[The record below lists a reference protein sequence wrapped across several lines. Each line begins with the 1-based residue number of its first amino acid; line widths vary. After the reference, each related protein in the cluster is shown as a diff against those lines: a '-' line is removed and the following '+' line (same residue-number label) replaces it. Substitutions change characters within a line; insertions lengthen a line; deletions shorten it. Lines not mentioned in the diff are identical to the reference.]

1 MKRAALS
8 IILRAMRLVKVKKA
22 RRIPFKPTV
31 RTVMPDKP
39 YSYNDWGEQ
48 IKCGSRYKEVAKY

>member
-1 MKRAALS
+1 MKRTALS
-8 IILRAMRLVKVKKA
+8 IILRAVRLVKGKKA
-22 RRIPFKPTV
+22 KPIPFKPTV

-39 YSYNDWGEQ
+39 YSYNEWGEQ